1 MISAY
6 RRNMRIAPGWSVLRH
21 YDRANLRGDVL
32 AGLTVTAY
40 LLPQVMAY
48 SALAGMP
55 PTSGL
60 WVVIVAFVLY
70 AFVGSSRLLSIGP
83 ESSTA
88 LLTATALAPLAG
100 GQPLRYAALAGALA
114 LIVGVLALIAAAL
127 RLGFIGD
134 LLGKPIL
141 IGYMAGV
148 GVLMISSQVLAL
160 AGSGGDSATFVQEV
174 QHLLRQLSL
183 SDINWIAVAMAAFVA
198 GALFTLRRRYPRIP
212 WPLLVVAGAALVTA
226 VIPAARSSLAT
237 VGEIPSGGPHLGLT
251 SVAIDDVGLLMLPAI
266 GILVVGYTDNL
277 LTGRMLA
284 IGTGHRIHKNQEF
297 LALGIANVGAAGVGG
312 YPVSSSASRSVI
324 ARAAGAHTQVYSLVA
339 AALVFAV
346 VLGFGFVL
354 ESFPLAALSGLIIYA
369 ASQLID
375 YSEFRRLWDFRRREF
390 ALALL
395 ATLGVLAFG
404 ILVGIAIAVAVSV
417 LDLLSRVA
425 RPNAAV
431 LGTVDDVPGWHS
443 IVDYPHAHQEPHLLV
458 FRYDSPLFFANAED
472 FLRRARSALAAYP
485 ETRWLLINVEAVS
498 EVDITGLDA
507 LEELRRE
514 CEDQGIRLGLVRVK
528 SELITALAQY
538 GILRSL
544 GSEFIF
550 QTMPTAVDAYRN
562 AQLN

>member
-1 MISAY
+1 
-6 RRNMRIAPGWSVLRH
+6 
-21 YDRANLRGDVL
+21 
-32 AGLTVTAY
+32 
-40 LLPQVMAY
+40 
-48 SALAGMP
+48 
-55 PTSGL
+55 
-60 WVVIVAFVLY
+60 
-70 AFVGSSRLLSIGP
+70 
-83 ESSTA
+83 
-88 LLTATALAPLAG
+88 
-100 GQPLRYAALAGALA
+100 
-114 LIVGVLALIAAAL
+114 
-127 RLGFIGD
+127 
-134 LLGKPIL
+134 
-141 IGYMAGV
+141 
-148 GVLMISSQVLAL
+148 
-160 AGSGGDSATFVQEV
+160 
-174 QHLLRQLSL
+174 
-183 SDINWIAVAMAAFVA
+183 
-198 GALFTLRRRYPRIP
+198 
-212 WPLLVVAGAALVTA
+212 LLVVAGAALVTA
-226 VIPAARSSLAT
+226 AIPAARSSLAT
-237 VGEIPSGGPHLGLT
+237 VGEIPSTGPQLGLT
-251 SVAIDDVGLLMLPAI
+251 SAAIDDIGLLMLPAI

-324 ARAAGAHTQVYSLVA
+324 ARASGAHTQVYSLVA
-339 AALVFAV
+339 AALVLAV
-346 VLGFGFVL
+346 LLGFGFVL

-431 LGTVDDVPGWHS
+431 LGTVDEVPGWHS

-458 FRYDSPLFFANAED
+458 FRYDSPLFFANADD

-528 SELITALAQY
+528 SELMTALAQH

-544 GSEFIF
+544 GREYIF
-550 QTMPTAVDAYRN
+550 QTMPTAVDAYRS

>member
-1 MISAY
+1 
-6 RRNMRIAPGWSVLRH
+6 MRIAPGWSVLRH